1 MRGICWQLMAI
12 LCAFVL
18 VSVFST
24 GAFAQSDTAQISGYV
39 KDQTGAVIP
48 NASVTVKNEA
58 TGLERK
64 ISTNESGYYVVSS
77 LPPGFYSVS
86 VEAPGFKRA
95 IKTQNKLDPSIPATV
110 DVTVDVGSVAETVE
124 VVAQVAQLQS
134 ETATV
139 GKLIE
144 GKQIENMM
152 LNGRNP
158 ILLALLKPGVR
169 GGSLQSFTFGLSSG
183 GLSINGA
190 RTQDF
195 VITFDGAVAIRT
207 RANGTS
213 IGAADVDSVQEI
225 QILTAN
231 YAAEYGRSAG
241 GQVRIVTK
249 SGTRDFHGT
258 AYEYFRNNVLDANT
272 WSRNRAGQ
280 DRETRRFN
288 QFGYMVGG
296 PLFIPGK
303 WNADRNKL
311 FFLWSQEWVRFRQQV
326 TSIVTVPS
334 LAMRRGDF
342 SELLNPN
349 PFFGTV
355 RTVRD
360 PETGQ
365 PFPNNVI
372 PQGRLSPN
380 GLGFLRAF
388 PEPTPGFLQGRNNFI
403 QTRPQ
408 PQNQRKD
415 TISVD
420 WVPSEKHTVRFR
432 HQIYEFFQIGAFRE
446 GLDRSPETVDR
457 PNKTASVNYVW
468 TISPTMVNELLVTA
482 SVDRVHI
489 DLDTSHD
496 RFKRSKYGINYPYLF
511 PERKEVFDR
520 IPTVPISNFQVLD
533 GNRVPLA
540 STGPIY
546 VISNNL
552 SKVVGNH
559 TFKAGGLFERLGQ
572 NDFDQ
577 INVAGVPGGTNNQNG
592 RFEFTDTRAGATTT
606 GLAIANAAMGLFTNY
621 AEIGQRAF
629 TPYRSHMVEWFLQD
643 SWKVTPK
650 LRLEL
655 GLRHTLMNP
664 YYKSLWGNMSVFDPK
679 RYDPSRAVV
688 QDRATGFITSGD
700 RFNGVVIPGKGW
712 PDAARGRVAV
722 ADDRSF
728 DRLFSGG
735 SRYWGE
741 FQKLNFGPRIGIAYQ
756 ATPRTVIRAGY
767 GRFFGRPGV
776 SDNIFLGGNPPIQP
790 IVSIANG
797 IADNPGGGR
806 PSNFPFFFTTTD
818 PVFKINA
825 ADMWNVTVQR
835 EIGFDT
841 TLSVGYVGRVGVHLE
856 RERNI
861 NPLPVGTLQNPANA
875 GANPNVLRPY
885 RGFGILALG
894 ENAARSEYNG
904 LQVELNRRFTK
915 GLSYGFAYTLSKSFD
930 NGSDRRA
937 RFWNPFD
944 DRAFWGPSNFDTRH
958 IAVIN
963 FIYQLPFLRSR
974 TDILGKTL
982 GNWQL
987 TGAIQFQTGTPFS
1000 LGTSD
1005 DFAGIGSSGE
1015 FQPWQVNGN
1024 PVVDRGERKFSNCQ
1038 GAQCAG
1044 DPNFAFR
1051 VGNADGTRIFTEPQR
1066 GTFSS
1071 QTRNLYYN
1079 TGFQNWNLAVFKNFP
1094 ITERHNIQLR
1104 GEFFNFP
1111 NHPNWGGID
1120 TNPRNVTFGKI
1131 TSKSSERNA
1140 QLVLRYQF

>member
-1 MRGICWQLMAI
+1 MVRVSSRLAPF
-12 LCAFVL
+12 CAL
-18 VSVFST
+18 VFCLVFS
-24 GAFAQSDTAQISGYV
+24 AAVFAQSDTAQISGYV
-39 KDQTGAVIP
+39 KDPTGAVVP
-48 NASVTVKNEA
+48 GATVTLRHET
-58 TGLERK
+58 TGLERVVK
-64 ISTNESGYYVVSS
+64 SNTTGYYVVPN
-77 LPPGFYSVS
+77 LPPGYYTVL
-86 VEAPGFKRA
+86 VESPGFKRFQ
-95 IKTQNKLDPSIPATV
+95 KTQNKLDPNIPATI
-110 DVTVDVGSVAETVE
+110 DATLEVGTVAETVE
-124 VVAQVAQLQS
+124 VVASVAQLQS

-158 ILLALLKPGVR
+158 LFLALLKPGVR
-169 GGSLQSFTFGLSSG
+169 GGSLQQFSFGLSSA

-195 VITFDGAVAIRT
+195 LITFDGAVAIRT

-213 IGAADVDSVQEI
+213 IGTADVDSVQEI

-231 YAAEYGRSAG
+231 YAAEYGRTAG

-249 SGTRDFHGT
+249 SGTRGFHGT

-272 WSRNRAGQ
+272 WGRNQARLP
-280 DRETRRFN
+280 REARKFN
-288 QFGYMVGG
+288 QFGYMVNG
-296 PLFIPGK
+296 PVFIPGVFNK
-303 WNADRNKL
+303 DRNKL
-311 FFLWSQEWVRFRQQV
+311 FFLWSQEWVRFRRDV
-326 TSIVTVPS
+326 TSTVVVPS

-342 SELLNPN
+342 SELLNSAN
-349 PFFGTV
+349 PFFSGV

-360 PETGQ
+360 PETSQ

-372 PQGRLSPN
+372 PQGRLSTN
-380 GLGFLRAF
+380 GLGFLRGY

-408 PQNQRKD
+408 PENQRKD
-415 TISVD
+415 TISLD
-420 WVPSEKHTVRFR
+420 WVPSEKHSFRFR

-482 SVDRVHI
+482 SVDRVRI
-489 DLDTSHD
+489 YLDTSHD
-496 RFKRSKYGINYPYLF
+496 RYRRSIYGINYPYLF

-520 IPTVPISNFQVLD
+520 IPTVAISNFQALD

-540 STGPIY
+540 SSGPIY
-546 VISNNL
+546 VISNNI
-552 SKVVGNH
+552 SKVIGNH
-559 TFKAGGLFERLGQ
+559 TLKAGALFERLGQ

-577 INVAGVPGGTNNQNG
+577 INVQGVPGGTNNQNG
-592 RFEFTDTRAGATTT
+592 RFEFTDTRTGSTTT
-606 GLAIANAAMGLFTNY
+606 GLAIGNTAMGLFTNY

-629 TPYRSHMVEWFLQD
+629 TPYRSHMFEWFIQD
-643 SWKVTPK
+643 SWKATPK

-664 YYKSLWGNMSVFDPK
+664 YYKSLWGNIAVFDAQ

-688 QDRATGFITSGD
+688 QDRATGFIISGD
-700 RFNGVVIPGKGW
+700 QYNGVVIPGKGW

-741 FQKLNFGPRIGIAYQ
+741 FQKLNFAPRLGIAYQ
-756 ATPRTVIRAGY
+756 INPKTVIRSGY
-767 GRFFGRPGV
+767 GRFFSRPGV
-776 SDNIFLGGNPPIQP
+776 SDNIFPGGNPPIQP
-790 IVSIANG
+790 MVSIANG

-806 PSNFPFFFTTTD
+806 PSAFPFFFLTTD
-818 PVFKINA
+818 PVFKIPA
-825 ADMWNVTVQR
+825 ADMWNVTVER
-835 EIGFDT
+835 EIGFAT
-841 TLSVGYVGRVGVHLE
+841 TVSAGYVGRVGIHLE

-861 NPLPVGTLQNPANA
+861 NALPVGTLQNPANA

-885 RGFGILALG
+885 KGFGILTLG

-904 LQVELNRRFTK
+904 LQVELNRRFTR
-915 GLSYGFAYTLSKSFD
+915 GLSYGFAYTYSKSSD

-987 TGAIQFQTGTPFS
+987 TGAIQFQTGTPFTV
-1000 LGTSD
+1000 GTSD

-1015 FQPWQVNGN
+1015 FQPWVVNGN
-1024 PVVDRGERKFSNCQ
+1024 PVLDRGERKFASS
-1038 GAQCAG
+1038 AG
-1044 DPNFAFR
+1044 EPNFAFG
-1051 VGNADGTRIFTEPQR
+1051 VTNADGARIFAEPQR
-1066 GTFSS
+1066 GSFST
-1071 QTRNLYYN
+1071 QTRNLYN
-1079 TGFQNWNLAVFKNFP
+1079 QPGFQNWNLAVFKSFP

-1111 NHPNWGGID
+1111 NHPNWGNID
-1120 TNPRNVTFGKI
+1120 TNPRSGTFGKV
-1131 TSKSSERNA
+1131 TSKSSERNM
-1140 QLVLRYQF
+1140 QLVLRYSF